1 MNKLVNGVI
10 IPISKEEIKQI
21 ELDYSQSVKPNKL
34 EEIKNKYLEE
44 STKDFEFEGNTY
56 KGGDS
61 SASAIAGAVS
71 LASALQEDTVT
82 IIDAKDIAHKLTFD
96 KAMMLS
102 ALTAEQWRDSF
113 FRYKELKVLI
123 KKATTV
129 DQVKD
134 MEW

>member
-10 IPISKEEIKQI
+10 IPLSKEEIKQI

-82 IIDAKDIAHKLTFD
+82 IIDVKDIAHKLTFD

-102 ALTAEQWRDSF
+102 ALIAKQWRCSF
-113 FRYKELKVLI
+113 FRYKELKILI
-123 KKATTV
+123 EKATTI
-129 DQVKD
+129 DQVR
-134 MEW
+134 EIV

>member
-10 IPISKEEIKQI
+10 ITMSKEEIKQI
-21 ELDYSQSVKPNKL
+21 ELDYLQSVKPNKL

-44 STKDFEFEGNTY
+44 STKDFEFEGNIY

-82 IIDAKDIAHKLTFD
+82 IIDVKDTAHKLTFD

-102 ALTAEQWRDSF
+102 ALIAKQWRCSF

-123 KKATTV
+123 AKATTI
-129 DQVKD
+129 DQVR
-134 MEW
+134 EIV

>member
-10 IPISKEEIKQI
+10 IPMSKEEIKQI

-102 ALTAEQWRDSF
+102 ALIAKQWRDSF

-134 MEW
+134 IEW